1 MKRVKH
7 IHILSPSGAIE
18 RNYVDDAAAVLRAAG
33 FEVTLASHVY
43 ERYGRFAGTPEQ
55 RLEDINNALQDSS
68 VDILLC
74 SRGGYGMA
82 QIVDKIRLP
91 QTHCPLVVGFSDIT
105 CFHNLFGTRNIP
117 SLHALMTKHIATL
130 PADAPALTGLFSVL
144 ADQPVRYLIPP
155 CSLNRA
161 GRAEGFLR
169 GGNLSV
175 LYGLQGTPYAVQ
187 KGGILF
193 IEDIAERHYHID
205 RMMQNLRLSGVLAN
219 LSGLVVGRFADCDDD
234 PLMQQTVRET
244 VLQSVAEYDYPV
256 VFDFPAGHIECNLP
270 LVLNHPCR
278 LMVTDEEVLFEQP
291 EIQI

>member
-1 MKRVKH
+1 M
-7 IHILSPSGAIE
+7 SPSGAID
-18 RNYVDDAAAVLRAAG
+18 RQYVGDAAAVLRAAG
-33 FEVTLASHVY
+33 FEVSLAPHVC
-43 ERYGRFAGTPEQ
+43 ELYGRFAGTPEQ
-55 RLEDINNALQDSS
+55 RLEDINNALQDPA

-82 QIVDKIRLP
+82 QIVDKIRLS

-105 CFHNLFGTRNIP
+105 CFHNLLGIHNIP
-117 SLHALMTKHIATL
+117 SLHAVMTRHIATL
-130 PADAPALTGLFSVL
+130 PADAPALTGFFSVL
-144 ADQPVRYLIPP
+144 ANRPVRYVIPS
-155 CSLNRA
+155 CSLNRV
-161 GRAEGFLR
+161 GRAEGLLH

-175 LYGLQGTPYAVQ
+175 LYGLQATPYAVQ

-219 LSGLVVGRFADCDDD
+219 LSGLVVGQFTGCDDD
-234 PLMQQTVRET
+234 PLMKQTLRET
-244 VLQSVAEYDYPV
+244 ILQSVAGYDYPV
-256 VFDFPAGHIECNLP
+256 VFDFPAGHVEYNLP

-278 LMVTDEEVLFEQP
+278 LIVTDDEVLFEQP

>member
-1 MKRVKH
+1 MKQAKH

-18 RNYVDDAAAVLRAAG
+18 RKYVDDAAAVLRAAG
-33 FEVTLASHVY
+33 FRVSLAPHVY
-43 ERYGRFAGTPEQ
+43 ERCGRFAGTVEQ
-55 RLEDINNALQDSS
+55 RLEDVNTALQDSS

-82 QIVDKIRLP
+82 QIVDKIQLP
-91 QTHCPLVVGFSDIT
+91 QMHCPLVVGFSDIT
-105 CFHNLFGTRNIP
+105 CFHNLLATRNIP
-117 SLHALMTKHIATL
+117 SLHALMTRHIATL

-144 ADQPVRYLIPP
+144 GNRPVRYIISP
-155 CSLNRA
+155 CSLNRV
-161 GRAEGFLR
+161 GQAEGMLR

-205 RMMQNLRLSGVLAN
+205 RMMQNLRLSGVLAH
-219 LSGLVVGRFADCDDD
+219 LSGLVVGQFSGCDDD
-234 PLMQQTVRET
+234 PLMQQTVMET
-244 VLQSVAEYDYPV
+244 ILQSVSCYGYPV
-256 VFDFPAGHIECNLP
+256 VFNFPAGHVEDNMP

-278 LMVTDEEVLFEQP
+278 LTVTDGEVLFEQP